1 MKKFVKVVK
10 ENDGAAMIEV
20 CIGVFV
26 FAIILTIILQTV
38 SVLVYKYRLGTVS
51 DKIAEVIAVEGAYDS
66 DVQDI
71 IKKYLESNNLKSA
84 SVSLDGTEFMP
95 GKNKIQLND
104 CIVVTVTTKYSIGF
118 SSNAKVTI
126 DLKNVSQARSD
137 VYWK

>member
-1 MKKFVKVVK
+1 MKRMVKVIK
-10 ENDGAAMIEV
+10 NNDGAAMIEV

-26 FAIILTIILQTV
+26 FAIFLTIVLQTI

-51 DKIAEVIAVEGAYDS
+51 DKIAEVVAVEGAYDS
-66 DVQDI
+66 DVQNV
-71 IKKYLESNNLKSA
+71 IKKYLESNNLKKA

-104 CIVVTVTTKYSIGF
+104 CIVVTLTAKYNIGF
-118 SSNAKVTI
+118 SSNASVTI
-126 DLKNVSQARSD
+126 NLKNVSQARSD